1 MRIIVFGAGALGGF
15 IGARL
20 LQAGHDIAFIARGAH
35 LDVLRRDG
43 LQVTGSEGE
52 FSLPP
57 LRARDDPAELEPA
70 DAVLL
75 CVKMYD
81 VERAA
86 AQLAPLLQPGGS
98 VLTVQNGIEA
108 PDIVAATVGDDAVL
122 AGAAFIGGAIE
133 APGRIRMF
141 GGMTGAPLLAFGPR
155 RPAGRARGA
164 ALSTVLNEA
173 GVRSVL
179 DPAVDIMLWR
189 KFCLISATSA
199 STALTRQTI
208 GAVRSDPDTRWL
220 IETAVAET
228 AAVGRARGVPLA
240 RETEADVVA
249 LIDGMPAHAKASQ
262 LGDLEAGKPLEL
274 EWLSGAVRR
283 LGAEAG
289 MPTPLADTAYAALKP
304 HASGRRI

>member
-1 MRIIVFGAGALGGF
+1 MRIVVFGAGAIGGF
-15 IGARL
+15 VGARL
-20 LQAGHDIAFIARGAH
+20 LQAGQDVAFIARGAH
-35 LDVLRRDG
+35 LAALRRDG

-52 FSLPP
+52 FGLPP
-57 LRARDDPAELEPA
+57 LDASDDPAALGPA

-86 AQLAPLLQPGGS
+86 AQLAPLLRPGGA

-108 PDIVAATVGDDAVL
+108 PDIVAAAAGGDAVL
-122 AGAAFIGGAIE
+122 AGAAFIGGGIE

-155 RPAGRARGA
+155 SPAGETRGNALA
-164 ALSTVLNEA
+164 ALLNEA
-173 GVRSVL
+173 GVRTTL
-179 DPAVDIMLWR
+179 DPDVDILLWR

-199 STALTRQTI
+199 STALTRQTV
-208 GAVRSDPDTRWL
+208 GTVRSDAGMRWL

-240 RETEADVVA
+240 PQTEAEVVA

-262 LGDLEAGKPLEL
+262 LVDLEAGKRLEL

-283 LGAEAG
+283 LGRAAG
-289 MPTPLADTAYAALKP
+289 VPTPLADTAYAALKLYAGG
-304 HASGRRI
+304 HVA